1 MRVLVTRP
9 RHSGERTARRLRELG
24 HEPILLPLAQP
35 VHDADTALHA
45 LKTTEGSIAITSA
58 EAIRALA
65 EKSAELADHLVRPV
79 FAVGEATAEEARA
92 IGFVSVTAS
101 GGNGHEL
108 AGTIA
113 EKASAPVLYLTG
125 LPRAEAFE
133 KRAREIGLQINV
145 VECYRMQPIRIEPQT
160 LHAIFA
166 HQRPDAVLLYS
177 RQTAESYFRMIEE
190 EVGLGNLLGTRFLCL
205 SSSVAEAVP
214 EPLRGAVSTAP
225 APEERSL
232 LSLL

>member
-1 MRVLVTRP
+1 M
-9 RHSGERTARRLRELG
+9 
-24 HEPILLPLAQP
+24 LPLARP
-35 VHDADTALHA
+35 VHDADTALRA
-45 LKTTEGSIAITSA
+45 LKTTEGGIAITSA

-65 EKSAELADHLVRPV
+65 EKSVELADHLARPV
-79 FAVGEATAEEARA
+79 FAVGEATADEARA

-113 EKASAPVLYLTG
+113 ERASGPVLYLTG
-125 LPRAEAFE
+125 VPRAEAFE
-133 KRAREIGLQINV
+133 KRAREIGLQIKV

-190 EVGLGNLLGTRFLCL
+190 EVGLGNLLGMRFLCL
-205 SSSVAEAVP
+205 SNSVAEAVP
-214 EPLRGAVSTAP
+214 APLRGAVSTA
-225 APEERSL
+225 ATPEERNL
-232 LSLL
+232 LALL